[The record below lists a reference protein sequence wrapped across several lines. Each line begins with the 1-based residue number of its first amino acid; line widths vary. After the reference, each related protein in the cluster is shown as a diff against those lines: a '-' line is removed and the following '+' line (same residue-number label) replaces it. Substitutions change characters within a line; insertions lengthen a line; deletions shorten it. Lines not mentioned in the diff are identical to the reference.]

1 MAGEEH
7 VLSCFPGDRRVCDS
21 NACVALVQRFEGSSA
36 RNQARAILVENPQ
49 VEAEEIGRT
58 YDPVKRPESERKPN
72 PDVIL
77 GWNVDEDGNQEA
89 EPGYNVLYNEY
100 LI

>member
-1 MAGEEH
+1 M
-7 VLSCFPGDRRVCDS
+7 LSCLPGDWRVYDGNS
-21 NACVALVQRFEGSSA
+21 CVAFVQRFESSSA
-36 RNQARAILVENPQ
+36 RNQARAILVEKPQ
-49 VEAEEIGRT
+49 VEVEEIRST

-77 GWNVDEDGNQEA
+77 GWDVDEDGNQEA

-100 LI
+100 LV